1 MSEIVIALPGLPRG
15 KGRPRFTVRGGHAVA
30 YTDAKTASFE
40 GALRQA
46 GALAM
51 AGRDPID
58 GPVLLRMTA
67 VFPIPGSWSKTKRQ
81 QAASGVVRPTG
92 RPDIDNII
100 KVVDGLNGIVWR
112 DDAQITEATVSKVYG
127 EQPSLTITV
136 RAA

>member
-1 MSEIVIALPGLPRG
+1 MTEIVIALPGLPRG

-51 AGRDPID
+51 MGRDPLD
-58 GPVLLRMTA
+58 GPVSLTMTA
-67 VFPIPGSWSKTKRQ
+67 VFPIPVSWPKTKRQ
-81 QAASGVVRPTG
+81 KAAAGAVRPTG
-92 RPDIDNII
+92 KPDCDNLLKSI
-100 KVVDGLNGIVWR
+100 DGLNGIVFR
-112 DDAQITEATVSKVYG
+112 DDAQVAEARISKIYG